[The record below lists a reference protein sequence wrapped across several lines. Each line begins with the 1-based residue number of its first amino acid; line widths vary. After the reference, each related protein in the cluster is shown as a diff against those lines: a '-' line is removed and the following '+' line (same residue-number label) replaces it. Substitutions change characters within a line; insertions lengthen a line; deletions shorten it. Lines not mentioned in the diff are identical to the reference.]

1 MAGQYGHVVVYDGVC
16 MLCNRMVQYLL
27 RNDQQQLLTFSTF
40 QGLPDVISKNGLEFP
55 LEESISYY
63 RKGMWWQQSSAIL
76 MIYKD
81 VFGSWHWSQLAWVF
95 PRFLRDFIYRIVAK
109 NRYRWFGKHAQCVLP
124 TPAQQ
129 DRFIG

>member
-40 QGLPDVISKNGLEFP
+40 QGLPDVISKNGLQFP

-63 RKGMWWQQSSAIL
+63 RKGMWWQQSSAVL

>member
-40 QGLPDVISKNGLEFP
+40 QGLPDVISKNGLQFP

-63 RKGMWWQQSSAIL
+63 RKGMWWQQSSAVL
-76 MIYKD
+76 LIYKD

>member
-63 RKGMWWQQSSAIL
+63 RKGIWWQQSSAVL
-76 MIYKD
+76 LIYKD

>member
-63 RKGMWWQQSSAIL
+63 RKGMWWQQSSAVL

>member
-40 QGLPDVISKNGLEFP
+40 QGLPDVISKNGLQFP

-63 RKGMWWQQSSAIL
+63 RKGRWWQQSSAVL
-76 MIYKD
+76 LIYKD
-81 VFGSWHWSQLAWVF
+81 VFGSWHWSQLAWIF
-95 PRFLRDFIYRIVAK
+95 PRFLRDFVYRIVAK
-109 NRYRWFGKHAQCVLP
+109 NRYRWFGKHAHCVLP
-124 TPAQQ
+124 TPAQR

>member
-16 MLCNRMVQYLL
+16 MLCNRMVQYIL

-40 QGLPDVISKNGLEFP
+40 QGLPDVISKNGLQFP

-63 RKGMWWQQSSAIL
+63 RKGRWWQQSSAIL
-76 MIYKD
+76 LIYKD
-81 VFGSWHWSQLAWVF
+81 VFGSWHWSQLAWIF
-95 PRFLRDFIYRIVAK
+95 PRFLRDFIYRIIAK
-109 NRYRWFGKHAQCVLP
+109 NRYRWFGKHAHCVLP

-129 DRFIG
+129 ERFIG

>member
-109 NRYRWFGKHAQCVLP
+109 NRYRWFGKHAHCVLP
-124 TPAQQ
+124 THSQQ

>member
-40 QGLPDVISKNGLEFP
+40 QGLPDVISKNGLQFP

-63 RKGMWWQQSSAIL
+63 RKGMWWQQSSAVL

-81 VFGSWHWSQLAWVF
+81 VFGPWHWSQLAWVF
-95 PRFLRDFIYRIVAK
+95 PCFLRDFIYRIVAK

>member
-40 QGLPDVISKNGLEFP
+40 QGLPDVISKNGLQFP

-63 RKGMWWQQSSAIL
+63 RKGMWWQQSSAVL
-76 MIYKD
+76 LIYKD

-95 PRFLRDFIYRIVAK
+95 PRFLRDFIYRIIAK
-109 NRYRWFGKHAQCVLP
+109 NRYRWFGKHAQCVLT

>member
-1 MAGQYGHVVVYDGVC
+1 
-16 MLCNRMVQYLL
+16 MVQYLL

-63 RKGMWWQQSSAIL
+63 RKGIWWQQSSAVL
-76 MIYKD
+76 LIYKD

-129 DRFIG
+129 DRFID

>member
-63 RKGMWWQQSSAIL
+63 RKGRWWQQSSAIL

-95 PRFLRDFIYRIVAK
+95 PRFLRDFVYRIVAK
-109 NRYRWFGKHAQCVLP
+109 NRYRWFGKHAHCVLP

>member
-40 QGLPDVISKNGLEFP
+40 QGLPDVISKNGLQFP

-63 RKGMWWQQSSAIL
+63 RKGMWWQQSSAVL

-81 VFGSWHWSQLAWVF
+81 VFGPGHWSQLAWVF
-95 PRFLRDFIYRIVAK
+95 PRFLRDFVYRIVAK

>member
-1 MAGQYGHVVVYDGVC
+1 MSAHYSHLVVYDGVC
-16 MLCNRMVQYLL
+16 MLCNHMVQYLL

-40 QGLPDVISKNGLEFP
+40 QGLPDVISKNGLQFP

-63 RKGMWWQQSSAIL
+63 QKGRWWQQSSAVL

-81 VFGSWHWSQLAWVF
+81 IFGPWHWSQLAWVF
-95 PRFLRDFIYRIVAK
+95 PRFLRDFIYRIIAK
-109 NRYRWFGKHAQCVLP
+109 NRYRWFGKHAHCVLP

>member
-40 QGLPDVISKNGLEFP
+40 QGLPDVISKNGLQFP

-95 PRFLRDFIYRIVAK
+95 PRFLRDFVYRIVAK
-109 NRYRWFGKHAQCVLP
+109 NRYRWFGKHVQCVLP

>member
-1 MAGQYGHVVVYDGVC
+1 MSAQYSHLVVYDGVC

-40 QGLPDVISKNGLEFP
+40 QGLPDVISKNGLQFP

-63 RKGMWWQQSSAIL
+63 RKGMWWQQSSAVL

-95 PRFLRDFIYRIVAK
+95 PRFLRDFIYRIIAK
-109 NRYRWFGKHAQCVLP
+109 NRYRWFGKHAHCVLP
-124 TPAQQ
+124 TPAQR

>member
-1 MAGQYGHVVVYDGVC
+1 MSAQYSHLVVYDGVC

-40 QGLPDVISKNGLEFP
+40 QGLPDVISKNGLQFP

-63 RKGMWWQQSSAIL
+63 RKGRWWQQSSAIL

-81 VFGSWHWSQLAWVF
+81 VFGPWHWSQLAWIF
-95 PRFLRDFIYRIVAK
+95 PRFLRDFVYRIVAK
-109 NRYRWFGKHAQCVLP
+109 NRYRWFGKHAHCVLP

>member
-16 MLCNRMVQYLL
+16 MLCNRLIQHLL
-27 RNDQQQLLTFSTF
+27 AKDKRQVLTFSSF
-40 QGLPDVISKNGLEFP
+40 QGLPDVISKNGLQFP

-63 RKGMWWQQSSAIL
+63 RKGRWWQQSSAIL
-76 MIYKD
+76 LIYKD
-81 VFGSWHWSQLAWVF
+81 VFGSWHWSQLAWIF
-95 PRFLRDFIYRIVAK
+95 PRFLRDFIYRIIAK
-109 NRYRWFGKHAQCVLP
+109 NRYRWFGKHAHCVLP